1 MSKLFRSLSR
11 NRWRTVAVSAL
22 LIVLGGISGW
32 MWPGNRSYPLFLVA
46 ASVVAGADI
55 ARRALAD
62 LRMRRIGI
70 EALVSVAATGA
81 ILLGEVWEAAAVTFL
96 FQAGATLEQ
105 VTLRRTRRALTH
117 LVDMAPT
124 TAIVVREGS
133 HVEVPAA
140 QVTSGETVLV
150 KPGARIPVDG
160 QVVEGRAWTDESSIT
175 GESTPVAKE
184 PADVVYAG
192 TVTTGGLLRVEATAT
207 GSDTTLARIIARVE
221 EAQEAKAPAQRFIE
235 KFGRWYTPAVA
246 GAALIAFAVS
256 RDAHL
261 ALTLLVIGC
270 PGALVISIPVSIVA
284 GIGRAAQ
291 AGILIKGGEHLE
303 TTARIDTVAFDK
315 TGTLTT
321 GEFQV
326 ADVVPVIDQVSADR
340 VLALA
345 AAVETLSEHPLAGPV
360 VDAAQSRGSAQLEA
374 EWFAQHAGRGVSAQV
389 AGTSV
394 AVGSER
400 LMSELGVEVSPDV
413 ARILDRLTG
422 EGKTALL
429 VAAENRVI
437 GVVAMADTLRDDA
450 ATGVSRLHRAG
461 VTRLWILTGDSER
474 VASRVATASGISEV
488 KAGLLPE
495 DKLAAVQELQ
505 ATGLVAMVGDGVN
518 DAPALAA
525 ADVGVAFGPGATAV
539 AAETA
544 DVAILS
550 GRVEAIADA
559 IEYARAT
566 TRNLRQNVVVS
577 IATVGLLLT
586 GVLAG
591 EVHMAGGMLI
601 HQLSVLVVIVNAARL
616 LRLGRRKT
624 KSRTETIMEGSVPRP
639 RDLVV

>member
-1 MSKLFRSLSR
+1 
-11 NRWRTVAVSAL
+11 
-22 LIVLGGISGW
+22 
-32 MWPGNRSYPLFLVA
+32 
-46 ASVVAGADI
+46 
-55 ARRALAD
+55 
-62 LRMRRIGI
+62 
-70 EALVSVAATGA
+70 
-81 ILLGEVWEAAAVTFL
+81 
-96 FQAGATLEQ
+96 
-105 VTLRRTRRALTH
+105 
-117 LVDMAPT
+117 
-124 TAIVVREGS
+124 
-133 HVEVPAA
+133 
-140 QVTSGETVLV
+140 
-150 KPGARIPVDG
+150 
-160 QVVEGRAWTDESSIT
+160 
-175 GESTPVAKE
+175 
-184 PADVVYAG
+184 
-192 TVTTGGLLRVEATAT
+192 
-207 GSDTTLARIIARVE
+207 
-221 EAQEAKAPAQRFIE
+221 EAKAPAQRFIE
-235 KFGRWYTPAVA
+235 KFGRSYTPAVV

-374 EWFAQHAGRGVSAQV
+374 EGFAQHAGRGVSAQV

-488 KAGLLPE
+488 KAGRLPE